1 MEMKMKRI
9 EIDEADDY
17 TPVPMPTPTA
27 GAPVNPSREA
37 ILSEA
42 VDTAAMIWALTHTSP
57 AAIRNCVCI
66 EAGSYTGMDF
76 MSLVRDFLDELSRV
90 ADFDALENQA
100 REYAGK
106 GDGGE
111 GFIGG
116 AEDDHL
122 QVAARLIAWD
132 VVCSDDRDT
141 SQAMIGRL
149 VELVGLAEEVPELA
163 RFRLLR
169 ASQKAMDW
177 GYLEKIIA
185 EPAAADR
192 VVH

>member
-1 MEMKMKRI
+1 MNMKRI

-17 TPVPMPTPTA
+17 TPVPMPAPRDS
-27 GAPVNPSREA
+27 APVHPSREA
-37 ILSEA
+37 ILGDA
-42 VDTAAMIWALTHTSP
+42 VDAAAMIWALTHTSP
-57 AAIRNCVCI
+57 AAIRHCVCI
-66 EAGSYTGMDF
+66 EAGSYTGADF
-76 MSLVRDFLDELSRV
+76 MMLVRDFLEELSRAV
-90 ADFDALENQA
+90 DFGALEDQA

-132 VVCSDDRDT
+132 VVCADDRGDT
-141 SQAMIGRL
+141 SQAMIRRI
-149 VELVGLAEEVPELA
+149 VELVALAEEVSELA

-169 ASQKAMDW
+169 ASQKMVDW

-185 EPAAADR
+185 EPARDGR